1 MAKLN
6 LDFFFVFFS
15 FLSIFSSFCVI
26 LSKNPLHSVIFLI
39 FVFCNVVL
47 ILLLQGIDF
56 LAMVFLIVY
65 IGAIAVLFLFVVYM
79 LNIKLIEI
87 NELNWQY
94 LFGLFVS
101 LFFFSIF
108 MFLFFKTQNF
118 DFYNFE
124 SNLNFFVWLNVLF
137 DIQNLR
143 ILALILYL
151 DYYII
156 FIIIG
161 LILLVAM
168 LGAIVLTS
176 KRTFFLKEQQIFQQN
191 NRFIK

>member
-1 MAKLN
+1 MVKLN
-6 LDFFFVFFS
+6 LDFFFIFFS

-108 MFLFFKTQNF
+108 IFFFFTIQNF
-118 DFYNFE
+118 NFYNFE
-124 SNLNFFVWLNVLF
+124 TNLNFFIWLNVLF

-151 DYYII
+151 DFYLI

-168 LGAIVLTS
+168 IGAIVLTS

>member
-1 MAKLN
+1 MGKPN
-6 LDFFFVFFS
+6 LEFFFFFFS
-15 FLSIFSSFCVI
+15 FLSVISSFCVI

-94 LFGLFVS
+94 LFGLILS
-101 LFFFSIF
+101 LFFLVIF
-108 MFLFFKTQNF
+108 ALFFFNTESII
-118 DFYNFE
+118 FYNFE
-124 SNLNFFVWLNVLF
+124 TNQNFFIWLNLMF

-143 ILALILYL
+143 ILALILYV
-151 DYYII
+151 DFYIV

-168 LGAIVLTS
+168 IGAIVLTS

-191 NRFIK
+191 TRFIK

>member
-1 MAKLN
+1 MIKLN
-6 LDFFFVFFS
+6 IDFFFIFFS

-94 LFGLFVS
+94 LFGLFLS
-101 LFFFSIF
+101 TFFFSIF
-108 MFLFFKTQNF
+108 AYSFFEFQGF
-118 DFYNFE
+118 SFYNFDI
-124 SNLNFFVWLNVLF
+124 NFNFFVWLNLLF

-151 DYYII
+151 DFYII
-156 FIIIG
+156 FVIIG

-176 KRTFFLKEQQIFQQN
+176 KRTYFLKEQQIFQQN

>member
-1 MAKLN
+1 MVKLN
-6 LDFFFVFFS
+6 LDFFFIFFS
-15 FLSIFSSFCVI
+15 FLSVFSSFCVI

-108 MFLFFKTQNF
+108 IFFFLTNQNF

-124 SNLNFFVWLNVLF
+124 TNLNFFLWLNVLF

-151 DYYII
+151 DFYLI

>member
-1 MAKLN
+1 MVKLN
-6 LDFFFVFFS
+6 LDLFFIFFS
-15 FLSIFSSFCVI
+15 FLSVFSSFCVI

-47 ILLLQGIDF
+47 ILLLQGADF

-87 NELNWQY
+87 NELNRQY
-94 LFGLFVS
+94 LLGLIVS
-101 LFFFSIF
+101 VFFFSIF
-108 MFLFFKTQNF
+108 IFLFFKTQKIE
-118 DFYNFE
+118 FYNFE
-124 SNLNFFVWLNVLF
+124 SNLDFFVWFNILF
-137 DIQNLR
+137 DIQNLK

-151 DYYII
+151 DFYLI

-176 KRTFFLKEQQIFQQN
+176 KRTFLLKEQQIFQQN

>member
-1 MAKLN
+1 MFKLN
-6 LDFFFVFFS
+6 LDFFFIFFS
-15 FLSIFSSFCVI
+15 FLSIVSSFCVI

-94 LFGLFVS
+94 LFGLFLS
-101 LFFFSIF
+101 LFFFSF
-108 MFLFFKTQNF
+108 FLFSFLNTQNF

-124 SNLNFFVWLNVLF
+124 TNFNFFIWLNVFF

-151 DYYII
+151 DYYIV

-176 KRTFFLKEQQIFQQN
+176 KRTFFLK
-191 NRFIK
+191 

>member
-1 MAKLN
+1 MIKLN
-6 LDFFFVFFS
+6 IDFFFLFFS

-79 LNIKLIEI
+79 LNIKIIEV

-94 LFGLFVS
+94 LFGLFIS
-101 LFFFSIF
+101 L
-108 MFLFFKTQNF
+108 FLFFVCVVTFLKVQGFN
-118 DFYNFE
+118 FYNFDT
-124 SNLNFFVWLNVLF
+124 NFNFFIWLNTLF

-151 DYYII
+151 DFYII
-156 FIIIG
+156 FIVIG

>member
-1 MAKLN
+1 MVKLN
-6 LDFFFVFFS
+6 LDFFFLFFS
-15 FLSIFSSFCVI
+15 FLSVFSSFCVI

-94 LFGLFVS
+94 LFGLLVS

-108 MFLFFKTQNF
+108 LFFFLTAQNF
-118 DFYNFE
+118 NFYNFE
-124 SNLNFFVWLNVLF
+124 TSLNFFVWLNILF

-151 DYYII
+151 DFYLI

>member
-1 MAKLN
+1 MIKLN
-6 LDFFFVFFS
+6 IDFFFLFFS

-79 LNIKLIEI
+79 LNIKIIEV

-94 LFGLFVS
+94 LFGLFIS
-101 LFFFSIF
+101 LFLFFFF
-108 MFLFFKTQNF
+108 VVTFLQAQGFN
-118 DFYNFE
+118 FYNFDT
-124 SNLNFFVWLNVLF
+124 NFNFFIWLNTLF

-151 DYYII
+151 DFYII
-156 FIIIG
+156 FIVIG

>member
-6 LDFFFVFFS
+6 LDFFFIFFS

-108 MFLFFKTQNF
+108 IFIFFTTQNF

-124 SNLNFFVWLNVLF
+124 TNLNFFVWLNVLF

-151 DYYII
+151 DFYLI

>member
-6 LDFFFVFFS
+6 LDFFFIFFS

-101 LFFFSIF
+101 LFFFSILI
-108 MFLFFKTQNF
+108 FLFFNIQNF
-118 DFYNFE
+118 AFYNFE

-151 DYYII
+151 DFYIV

-176 KRTFFLKEQQIFQQN
+176 KRTFFLKKKQIFQQN